1 MHPVVVCVCFQQVK
15 VFARSAPESADTVI
29 CAGAIGQCMG
39 VYFDASVHPVDE
51 LAISKHNTTRLPEG
65 TVIDAHGLPWR
76 RNVTQGLS
84 P

>member
-1 MHPVVVCVCFQQVK
+1 
-15 VFARSAPESADTVI
+15 
-29 CAGAIGQCMG
+29 MG